1 MNDNKVV
8 FYIINEEGIREEAQ
22 ILAKYKLSNDNNYI
36 TYTYGE
42 INDNQMIK
50 IYSTGIVK
58 DGINYSY
65 KEIETND
72 EWSQI
77 KDIMKE
83 LARDPNEPVPENLR
97 CDIKF
102 SGEEVSVRKPKKLLV
117 SKKFADTLAA
127 KYSEESP
134 IVSTLNEVN
143 IETAINTPAD
153 FILNQEPSNTEDL
166 LNKTIEIPTF
176 EELQARNKTL
186 ETVMTNAKSVDSAPN
201 VAIPEI
207 ISTPIT
213 NPEVPISEQENGTVV
228 EQVNVEPIKKEDYK
242 EKFKQEVEPLLL
254 DVYAKQQQ
262 QIEAL
267 EEELS
272 KTKFNLFEK
281 QKEALSLKKE
291 KDELSAKGDALEA
304 ELSGVQEK
312 MNGIL
317 NVIQGVTPT
326 TTQTNANNKEFEE
339 ERI

>member
-1 MNDNKVV
+1 MNENKVM

-22 ILAKYKLSNDNNYI
+22 ILAKYKTANNNYI

-50 IYSTGIVK
+50 IYSTGIVEEN
-58 DGINYSY
+58 GNYSY
-65 KEIETND
+65 KEIETTD
-72 EWSQI
+72 EWNEI
-77 KDIMKE
+77 KEVMKE
-83 LARDPNEPVPENLR
+83 LARDPGEAIPESLK
-97 CDIKF
+97 CDFKL

-117 SKKFADTLAA
+117 SKKFADTLAD
-127 KYSEESP
+127 KYVEESL
-134 IVSTLNEVN
+134 IVNTLNEVN

-153 FILNQEPSNTEDL
+153 FILNQEPSNTEEDL

-176 EELQARNKTL
+176 EELQAKNKTL
-186 ETVMTNAKSVDSAPN
+186 ESVMTTARTVESV
-201 VAIPEI
+201 VIPEPV
-207 ISTPIT
+207 TEPIKLEPVELEVKVAEEVEEPKIE
-213 NPEVPISEQENGTVV
+213 NIEMPEV
-228 EQVNVEPIKKEDYK
+228 KKEDYK

-281 QKEALSLKKE
+281 QKEALYLKKE
-291 KDELSAKGDALEA
+291 KDELTAKGSALEA
-304 ELSGVQEK
+304 ELNGVQEK

-317 NVIQGVTPT
+317 NVIQGGT
-326 TTQTNANNKEFEE
+326 TTTTETVNNEFEE

>member
-1 MNDNKVV
+1 MNENKVM

-22 ILAKYKLSNDNNYI
+22 ILAKYKISNNNYI

-50 IYSTGIVK
+50 IYSTGIVE
-58 DGINYSY
+58 DNGNYSY
-65 KEIETND
+65 REIETND
-72 EWSQI
+72 EWNEI
-77 KDIMKE
+77 KEVMKE
-83 LARDPNEPVPENLR
+83 LARDPGEVIPESLR
-97 CDIKF
+97 CDFKL

-117 SKKFADTLAA
+117 SKKFADTLAD
-127 KYSEESP
+127 KYVEESP
-134 IVSTLNEVN
+134 IVNTLNEVN

-153 FILNQEPSNTEDL
+153 FILNQEPSNTEEDL

-176 EELQARNKTL
+176 EELQAKNKTL
-186 ETVMTNAKSVDSAPN
+186 ETVMTTARTVEP
-201 VAIPEI
+201 VVM
-207 ISTPIT
+207 
-213 NPEVPISEQENGTVV
+213 PEVSEVEVKSEPAEIEIPVSEEVEEPKLENIEMPEV
-228 EQVNVEPIKKEDYK
+228 KKEDYK

-291 KDELSAKGDALEA
+291 KDELTAKGSALEA
-304 ELSGVQEK
+304 ELNGVQEK

-317 NVIQGVTPT
+317 NVIQGGTPT
-326 TTQTNANNKEFEE
+326 SQTESVNKEFEE